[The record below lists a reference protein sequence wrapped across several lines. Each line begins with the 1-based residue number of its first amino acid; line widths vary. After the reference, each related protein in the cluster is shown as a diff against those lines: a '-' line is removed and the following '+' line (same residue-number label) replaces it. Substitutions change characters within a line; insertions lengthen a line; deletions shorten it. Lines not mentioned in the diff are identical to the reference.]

1 MSRLSPVSCS
11 LQAGWK
17 GTDGWEKTEG
27 GVDGGSGSQA
37 LLDTPDNGDEKM
49 STRWEWGVGRRIFGE
64 IGDE

>member
-1 MSRLSPVSCS
+1 M
-11 LQAGWK
+11 
-17 GTDGWEKTEG
+17 
-27 GVDGGSGSQA
+27 DGGSGSQA